1 MLDKRKQ
8 PLGELLIQ
16 EGFISQDHLDQ
27 ALASQ
32 KKSGVRLGKILI
44 EKQFISET
52 DLLALLS
59 RQLKLQFVDLNQQ
72 GMNLELSMQLP
83 ETMARRLRAIVLSD
97 NGRTSLIGMADPM
110 DLAAVDEIAK
120 KLGHDVE
127 VAVIRESQLLVAFD
141 EIYKQNEEI
150 STIATELDS
159 ELSAQVFDIAQLSQ
173 ADVDDSDAPVV
184 RLLQTIFEDA
194 VLARASD
201 VHIEPEETVIR
212 IRRRVDGVLSETVM
226 RETRVGAALV
236 LRLKLMCGLNISE
249 KRLPQDGRFNILV
262 NGRSIDVR
270 LATLPTQFGETA
282 VLRLLDQSQQVL
294 NLSDTGMPPEIE
306 VRFKQALAQPH
317 GMILVTGPT
326 GSGKTTTLY
335 GALKFLNKPELK
347 IVTVEDPIEYRM
359 SRLTQIQVNPKIGLD
374 FASVARAS
382 LRHDPDVLL
391 VGEMRDE
398 ETVDI
403 GLRSAMTGHLVLSTL
418 HTNDAISSALRLM
431 DMKAEPYMIAGSI
444 YGVLAQR
451 LVRRLCEQCAQETH
465 LDEHEKVLVEELLKN
480 DNGLSDEDLSFKA
493 PQGCPACSNTGYKGR
508 VGVFEWLELDE
519 PCLEALRQNETRT
532 FIQHARQAKHYQP
545 LAVSA
550 LHLAMNGVTS
560 LEEALRVAG
569 YAEL

>member
-141 EIYKQNEEI
+141 EVYKQNEEI

-236 LRLKLMCGLNISE
+236 LRLKLMCGLNIS
-249 KRLPQDGRFNILV
+249 
-262 NGRSIDVR
+262 
-270 LATLPTQFGETA
+270 
-282 VLRLLDQSQQVL
+282 
-294 NLSDTGMPPEIE
+294 
-306 VRFKQALAQPH
+306 
-317 GMILVTGPT
+317 
-326 GSGKTTTLY
+326 
-335 GALKFLNKPELK
+335 
-347 IVTVEDPIEYRM
+347 
-359 SRLTQIQVNPKIGLD
+359 
-374 FASVARAS
+374 
-382 LRHDPDVLL
+382 
-391 VGEMRDE
+391 
-398 ETVDI
+398 
-403 GLRSAMTGHLVLSTL
+403 
-418 HTNDAISSALRLM
+418 
-431 DMKAEPYMIAGSI
+431 
-444 YGVLAQR
+444 
-451 LVRRLCEQCAQETH
+451 
-465 LDEHEKVLVEELLKN
+465 
-480 DNGLSDEDLSFKA
+480 
-493 PQGCPACSNTGYKGR
+493 
-508 VGVFEWLELDE
+508 
-519 PCLEALRQNETRT
+519 
-532 FIQHARQAKHYQP
+532 
-545 LAVSA
+545 
-550 LHLAMNGVTS
+550 
-560 LEEALRVAG
+560 
-569 YAEL
+569 

>member
-1 MLDKRKQ
+1 
-8 PLGELLIQ
+8 
-16 EGFISQDHLDQ
+16 
-27 ALASQ
+27 
-32 KKSGVRLGKILI
+32 
-44 EKQFISET
+44 
-52 DLLALLS
+52 
-59 RQLKLQFVDLNQQ
+59 LKLQFVDLNQQ

-141 EIYKQNEEI
+141 EVYKQNEEI

-418 HTNDAISSALRLM
+418 HTNDAISSALR
-431 DMKAEPYMIAGSI
+431 
-444 YGVLAQR
+444 
-451 LVRRLCEQCAQETH
+451 
-465 LDEHEKVLVEELLKN
+465 
-480 DNGLSDEDLSFKA
+480 
-493 PQGCPACSNTGYKGR
+493 
-508 VGVFEWLELDE
+508 
-519 PCLEALRQNETRT
+519 
-532 FIQHARQAKHYQP
+532 
-545 LAVSA
+545 
-550 LHLAMNGVTS
+550 
-560 LEEALRVAG
+560 
-569 YAEL
+569 